1 MKLMLLVLLVDL
13 LVWGRTN
20 NVLRVFER
28 RDEGKRV
35 GVVGRRIV
43 WTGRKVLDGRKEGD
57 RRIERVEWI
66 LS

>member
-1 MKLMLLVLLVDL
+1 MVKLVLLMLVDL
-13 LVWGRTN
+13 LVRGRTN

-28 RDEGKRV
+28 RNEGKRI
-35 GVVGRRIV
+35 GVVGRIV